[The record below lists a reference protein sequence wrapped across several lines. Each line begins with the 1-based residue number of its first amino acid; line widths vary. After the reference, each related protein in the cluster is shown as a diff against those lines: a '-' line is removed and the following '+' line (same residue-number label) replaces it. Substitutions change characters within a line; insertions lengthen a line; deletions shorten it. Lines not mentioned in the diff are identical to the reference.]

1 MGLTE
6 YLHNDN
12 LLNLDRVKT
21 GDILLFT
28 NEPKKGSLL
37 IMTTTRSVWVHVGI
51 AVWSESSPRRLLVFE
66 STRGRATQDELTGEI
81 RKGVRLTDIR
91 NITDE
96 YQAIHVRPVDIIRD
110 EVFYTKLDE
119 FIQMW
124 KGRSYVDLVKIHYI
138 PDACFEDPGVSCSE
152 LVARYFQ
159 YLGFFEG
166 KQELQEKCIKNFLP
180 LHFAPGSE
188 FNKDVVNFFLTTKSP
203 LIYHKGYLQTDT
215 INVLIVMA
223 IILFVV
229 IMFVHLQESKL
240 FK

>member
-6 YLHNDN
+6 YLQGDN
-12 LLNLDRVKT
+12 LINLERVKT

-37 IMTTTRSVWVHVGI
+37 IMIATKSVWVHVGI

-66 STRGRATQDELTGEI
+66 STRGKVAEDELTGEI
-81 RKGVRLTDIR
+81 RRGVRLTDIR
-91 NITDE
+91 NITNE
-96 YQAIHVRPVDIIRD
+96 YQAIHVRPVDLVRD
-110 EVFYTKLDE
+110 EVFYTKLND
-119 FIQMW
+119 FIQLW
-124 KGRSYVDLVKIHYI
+124 KGVDYVNLIKIPLI
-138 PDACFEDPGVSCSE
+138 PFICFEDTGISCSE

-159 YLGFFEG
+159 YMGFFEG
-166 KQELQEKCIKNFLP
+166 ELGLEEKCIKNFLP

-188 FNKDVVNFFLTTKSP
+188 FNQDVVSFFLTTKSP
-203 LIYHKGYLQTDT
+203 LIYHKGFLQTDT
-215 INVLIVMA
+215 INVLIIIA

-229 IMFVHLQESKL
+229 MMTVHLQESKL